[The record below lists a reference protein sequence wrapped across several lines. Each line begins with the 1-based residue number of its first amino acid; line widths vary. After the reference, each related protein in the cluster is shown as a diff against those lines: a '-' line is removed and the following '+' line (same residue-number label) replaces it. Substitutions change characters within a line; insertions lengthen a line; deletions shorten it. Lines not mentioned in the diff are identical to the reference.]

1 MKKILSFLGIIA
13 MIMTFSCQKNGTDQP
28 AGNTTGDNS
37 GEGGGGGTTYTNEI
51 VIDGQFEDWANV
63 DPSLIVTCKTNSEA
77 KWEGVTQMKIF
88 ATKDAV
94 FYYAEYDSDILD
106 SYKATN
112 SLFPGRVNINTDG
125 EFESG
130 YEKYWKQKYDFMFEG
145 NFDDGNGGWGTFDIA
160 LYQRILD
167 TATNKWA
174 WVNLG
179 KGALS
184 GAGTDNIIELK
195 VDRAKFNELTNAGTD
210 PKPFVSTFQ
219 TGMTFYYTVHDEA
232 TGKNTWETMSVLPN
246 AAISA
251 SDAEGKANLVE
262 ITFPQ

>member
-1 MKKILSFLGIIA
+1 MKKLMTLLGVIA
-13 MIMTFSCQKNGTDQP
+13 MIMAVSCQKPSNTNSP
-28 AGNTTGDNS
+28 SGNSSQG
-37 GEGGGGGTTYTNEI
+37 GEEDGGGEQNPTYTNEI
-51 VIDGQFEDWANV
+51 IIDGQFEDWANV
-63 DPSLIVTCKTNSEA
+63 DPSLVVTCKTNPEA
-77 KWEGVTQMKIF
+77 KWEGVTLMKVF

-106 SYKATN
+106 LYKATN

-145 NFDDGNGGWGTFDIA
+145 NFDDGNGGWGTFDIT

-167 TATNKWA
+167 TATNKWG

-219 TGMTFYYTVHDEA
+219 TGNILLYRA
-232 TGKNTWETMSVLPN
+232 R
-246 AAISA
+246 
-251 SDAEGKANLVE
+251 
-262 ITFPQ
+262 